1 MSKNIDYAL
10 IRDMELIADDL
21 IEWLDLDVIDGLGE
35 FNGRLLRV
43 IGKDSNTIQVSVPL
57 SEFSRWAVSVD
68 EVYDLNIKSERDAFI
83 NFVEESRR

>member
-43 IGKDSNTIQVSVPL
+43 IGKERNTIQVSVLL

-83 NFVEESRR
+83 NFVEKSRR